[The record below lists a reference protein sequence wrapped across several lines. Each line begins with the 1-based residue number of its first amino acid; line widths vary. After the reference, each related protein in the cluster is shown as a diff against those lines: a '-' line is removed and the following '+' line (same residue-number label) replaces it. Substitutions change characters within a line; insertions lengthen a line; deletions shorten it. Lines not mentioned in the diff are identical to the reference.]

1 MAMTLREFIVFAL
14 VILAGSFVG
23 SALVD
28 ILKVNQM
35 FGGGVIAT
43 ALTFIIPLLV
53 IYIIWKQFGEKMA
66 E

>member
-23 SALVD
+23 SVLVD